1 MSKILSKLIVCIIT
15 FSIFTLSFFYTP
27 ATSAESFK
35 VPYEACE
42 LSKSHPTLT
51 TKINTDKTKPNY
63 ALTTAVLLDNCK
75 LINFFPVIASN
86 FEIDHDIQN
95 ITPIGQYTFDY
106 RNMKELAILNNKA
119 QGYEKLKAPSWMPYY
134 LDYNLG
140 DFGDPIWG
148 NSYGFHAAPWR
159 FTAEFYGNKQIYQ
172 NGSHG
177 CTNMRMAQSKWMYD
191 YLVERKK
198 EGKIV
203 KIYNYL

>member
-1 MSKILSKLIVCIIT
+1 MSKFLSKIILYVLT
-15 FSIFTLSFFYTP
+15 ISVFTLSFFSTP
-27 ATSAESFK
+27 TTWAESFK

-42 LSKSHPTLT
+42 LSKAHPTLT
-51 TKINTDKTKPNY
+51 TKINTDKSKANY

-75 LINFFPVIASN
+75 LVNFFPVIASN

-106 RNMKELAILNNKA
+106 KNMKELAILNNKA
-119 QGYEKLKAPSWMPYY
+119 QGYENLKTPSWMPYY

-159 FTAEFYGNKQIYQ
+159 FTAEFYGQKEIYQ
-172 NGSHG
+172 NGTHG
-177 CTNMRMAQSKWMYD
+177 CVNMRVAQSKWLYD
-191 YLVERKK
+191 YLVEQKK
-198 EGKIV
+198 AGQIV

>member
-1 MSKILSKLIVCIIT
+1 MSKILSKIIVCTVTI
-15 FSIFTLSFFYTP
+15 SIFTLSFFSTP
-27 ATSAESFK
+27 ITSAESFK

-51 TKINTDKTKPNY
+51 TKINSNKDQAGH
-63 ALTTAVLLDNCK
+63 ALTTAILLDDCK
-75 LINFFPVIASN
+75 LVNFFPVIASN

-106 RNMKELAILNNKA
+106 KNMKELAILNNKA
-119 QGYEKLKAPSWMPYY
+119 QGYENLKTPSWMPYY

-159 FTAEFYGNKQIYQ
+159 YTAEFYGQREIYQ
-172 NGSHG
+172 NGTHG
-177 CTNMRMAQSKWMYD
+177 CVNMRVAQSKWLYD
-191 YLVERKK
+191 YLVEKK
-198 EGKIV
+198 NAGQIV